1 MCSAV
6 FILKGENEMGK
17 VIAIANQKGGVGK
30 TTTAVNIA
38 AGLVQEGFSVIGIDL
53 DPQANMSDYLGYE
66 NESLYNISDLMVA
79 AANNTLSD
87 EYIVESIVHSKEGI
101 DYIPSSIK
109 LSGADLFLSNKEGI
123 QCHYNLY
130 R

>member
-1 MCSAV
+1 
-6 FILKGENEMGK
+6 MGK

-38 AGLVQEGFSVIGIDL
+38 AGLVQEGFSVMGIDL

-66 NESLYNISDLMVA
+66 SDSLYNISDLMVA

-87 EYIVESIVHSKEGI
+87 EYIVGSIVYSKEGI

-109 LSGADLFLSNKEGI
+109 LSGADLFLS
-123 QCHYNLY
+123 
-130 R
+130 